1 MLHLRRAS
9 VRSATRRAVAAAAV
23 LAITAGTLLALPAVA
38 TAAPTPPPNPTN
50 GQLSAAARARAA
62 ANAEVNSR
70 SAAVGQL
77 GGQVAAAESALT
89 ALQGTAELAEQ
100 NVAYAISKQRDGEN
114 KARTAV
120 AANKAA
126 VAEANNCHRS
136 AVLEVQ
142 SIYISGQPDGA
153 TGALLQ
159 AQNPS
164 ALLDQSTLTNFIVD
178 NKLDA
183 IGRCARAAVV
193 ASNTAAA
200 ARLAVQRLKT
210 LTANAQTAQRA
221 AAAAVSL
228 QASRKASLESTLA
241 ASQTA
246 LVAEQNAFS
255 SAQSRLATLT
265 GQRATYNAY
274 VAYLA
279 EQRRK
284 AAIAAA
290 KARARA
296 AQAARAQ
303 AAAAA
308 AAAYAKKHHRKS
320 GGGSSSGGGSGGG
333 SSYSPPVHASG
344 GSWTAARGRAAVAR
358 ARRTLGTPYA
368 WAGGGSGGPSY
379 GVCDASN
386 GAPNDCYVKG
396 YDCSGLAM
404 FAWGPYKSMD
414 HLART
419 QYRQAG
425 SYHPRLSQLKPGDL
439 LFWSNGGVSGI
450 HHVAIYIGNG
460 KIIQA
465 PYSGGYVEISSM
477 YDPGTIFGATRPLT

>member
-1 MLHLRRAS
+1 LLHLRRAS
-9 VRSATRRAVAAAAV
+9 VRSATRRSIAAAAV
-23 LAITAGTLLALPAVA
+23 LAITAGTLLAVPAVA

-62 ANAEVNSR
+62 ANAEVSTR
-70 SAAVGQL
+70 SAAVGRL

-89 ALQGTAELAEQ
+89 ALQGAAELAEQ
-100 NVAYAISKQRDGEN
+100 KVAFAVSKQRDGET
-114 KARTAV
+114 KARSAI

-164 ALLDQSTLTNFIVD
+164 ALLDQSTLTNFVVD

-193 ASNTAAA
+193 ASNTAAT

-210 LTANAQTAQRA
+210 LTAAAKSAQRA

-228 QASRKASLESTLA
+228 QASRKASLETTLA

-246 LVAEQNAFS
+246 LVAEQNAFGA
-255 SAQSRLATLT
+255 AQANLVRLT
-265 GQRATYNAY
+265 GQRATYVAYQRY

-279 EQRRK
+279 LQRRLK
-284 AAIAAA
+284 AEAA
-290 KARARA
+290 ARARRVAEQRA
-296 AQAARAQ
+296 AAQ

-308 AAAYAKKHHRKS
+308 ARKHHKNS
-320 GGGSSSGGGSGGG
+320 GGGGGGGGGST
-333 SSYSPPVHASG
+333 YTYNPPAGRAVG
-344 GSWTAARGRAAVAR
+344 GSWTAARGRAAVRR
-358 ARRTLGTPYA
+358 AMTTLGTPYA
-368 WAGGGSGGPSY
+368 WAGGGRGGPGY

-386 GAPNDCYVKG
+386 GAPNDCYVRG
-396 YDCSGLAM
+396 YDCSGLALY
-404 FAWGPYKSMD
+404 AWGPYLSMD
-414 HLART
+414 HYAAS

-450 HHVAIYIGNG
+450 HHVAIYKGGG

-465 PYSGGYVEISSM
+465 PYSGGYVEVSSM